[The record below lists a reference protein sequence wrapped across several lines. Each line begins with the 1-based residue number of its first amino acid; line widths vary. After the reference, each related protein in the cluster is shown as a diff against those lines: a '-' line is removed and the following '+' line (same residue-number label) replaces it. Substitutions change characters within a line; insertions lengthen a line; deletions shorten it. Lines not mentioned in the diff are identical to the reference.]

1 MDMWNI
7 FPFMLVI
14 NTKSFCKGNVNTAG
28 KAFDDVNGQPLKY
41 SGAQKGRNDF
51 VSNFTNKV
59 VSSFL
64 GTTVFQVWHN
74 LELSNNGM

>member
-1 MDMWNI
+1 MINLLNI
-7 FPFMLVI
+7 
-14 NTKSFCKGNVNTAG
+14 
-28 KAFDDVNGQPLKY
+28 PLSSRRMIY

-64 GTTVFQVWHN
+64 ATTVYVLGVPATSRILTGDSEKLSFSTSVSKSQVDF
-74 LELSNNGM
+74 GRFDFK

>member
-1 MDMWNI
+1 MRN
-7 FPFMLVI
+7 
-14 NTKSFCKGNVNTAG
+14 
-28 KAFDDVNGQPLKY
+28 LKKIGSGTGYVHFTQY

-64 GTTVFQVWHN
+64 GTTVGTKEEANVAAK
-74 LELSNNGM
+74 L